1 MNLEANLKTLAN
13 ASDTSSDSI
22 LIEIKDGTHD
32 IADEVRCPRLRRL
45 TAQVLEYDDAF
56 AIRWALRQST
66 NDRRDFDFAAA
77 TAAQNA
83 NLTIGEPAS
92 SVRITPSP
100 ASAGTLGRSFPLLVF
115 LSLLPLSIFT

>member
-1 MNLEANLKTLAN
+1 VNLEANLKTLAN

-45 TAQVLEYDDAF
+45 TAQALEYDEAF

-66 NDRRDFDFAAA
+66 NDRRDFEFAAA

-83 NLTIGEPAS
+83 NLTIGEPVS
-92 SVRITPSP
+92 SVRITLP
-100 ASAGTLGRSFPLLVF
+100 ASAGTLGRSLLLLTL